1 MRHVGWCDVYQ
12 VSNASVLDNP
22 DNFPRKPSAT
32 KGCLHVRLER
42 VRLDVPYCYEAG
54 KIFANP
60 PSFLEPADETN
71 NRLRVKYYFREQEKI
86 MFGKKASDIFDVQT
100 NVNIAREKRKR
111 ESRKLPKK
119 MQQLLDQARFAY
131 VNGKYTEALSD
142 LKQVLP

>member
-1 MRHVGWCDVYQ
+1 
-12 VSNASVLDNP
+12 
-22 DNFPRKPSAT
+22 
-32 KGCLHVRLER
+32 
-42 VRLDVPYCYEAG
+42 
-54 KIFANP
+54 
-60 PSFLEPADETN
+60 
-71 NRLRVKYYFREQEKI
+71 

>member
-1 MRHVGWCDVYQ
+1 
-12 VSNASVLDNP
+12 
-22 DNFPRKPSAT
+22 
-32 KGCLHVRLER
+32 
-42 VRLDVPYCYEAG
+42 
-54 KIFANP
+54 
-60 PSFLEPADETN
+60 
-71 NRLRVKYYFREQEKI
+71 

-119 MQQLLDQARFAY
+119 MQKILDQARFAY

>member
-1 MRHVGWCDVYQ
+1 MD
-12 VSNASVLDNP
+12 
-22 DNFPRKPSAT
+22 
-32 KGCLHVRLER
+32 
-42 VRLDVPYCYEAG
+42 
-54 KIFANP
+54 IFLGN
-60 PSFLEPADETN
+60 L
-71 NRLRVKYYFREQEKI
+71 
-86 MFGKKASDIFDVQT
+86 FGKKASDIFDVQT